1 MVTASMEVVPK
12 STEIVATP
20 GSSVKILSSP
30 LPDLIKNIPVHA
42 SGKIMPQLMFGGL
55 R

>member
-1 MVTASMEVVPK
+1 MEVVPK

-30 LPDLIKNIPVHA
+30 LPDLMKNIAVQA
-42 SGKIMPQLMFGGL
+42 SGNISPQLMLGGL